1 MKSANIGASHQG
13 GAPCLSQAGTDVH
26 PRENRLCGSTPLSN
40 GGQKPDRLIGKQ
52 ELIHM
57 VGLGYTT
64 IWKLMCEGKFPH
76 SREIAGNRVAWL
88 ESQIDEWMK
97 TRPMRR
103 LKGA

>member
-1 MKSANIGASHQG
+1 MKNLELAAEPAAG
-13 GAPCLSQAGTDVH
+13 SQASKPERLLGK
-26 PRENRLCGSTPLSN
+26 REVM
-40 GGQKPDRLIGKQ
+40 DR
-52 ELIHM
+52 
-57 VGLGYTT
+57 VDLGYTT